1 MRCFHIWLLLLAFR
15 LVGVALIQSWFVPD
29 EVYQSS
35 EVAHRAV
42 FGTGHLSWEWKYGLR
57 SPLHPA
63 LIAFIYK
70 LLQKFGLDS
79 HALVANAPRVF
90 HAVLFSLGDISFVKL
105 SRRLLFTREA
115 SFYSILTYLS
125 SWFLIYCA
133 PRTLSNTLETA
144 LTLIALLWY
153 PFENKH
159 LSGRVWPY
167 ISIGVL
173 TILIRPTAALLW
185 TVFGISHLSRHPN
198 PLRLL
203 FLTVLPAALPMV
215 IVSAVVDS
223 LSYARPTFTLWN
235 FLSFN
240 VLQGGSAHFGVHPWY
255 WYFTEGLTSV
265 LTVQLIPIVFGL
277 LSPFRPTLLP
287 FLSAA
292 FYIGFHSFL
301 PHKEQ
306 RFLLP
311 IIPLLCFYA
320 GPFFTV
326 RRAGFRRLW
335 LGIMLLL
342 NATLVV
348 YCGLRHQV
356 GPYNAAD
363 AVLAKAAN
371 QPNASV
377 AALMPCY
384 SIPGHSY
391 FHNGVKS
398 IRMLD
403 CSPSIGLG
411 EESDEADKFHED
423 PEMWIDKNY
432 NEIRSFS
439 YILLYEKMYIDHVYA
454 FTRLRFSFCDRVFH
468 ADFLTSDRQDHY
480 IVVLCKS

>member
-1 MRCFHIWLLLLAFR
+1 MANITNLNKPKDAFEQLEDEHGARQGFCHIR
-15 LVGVALIQSWFVPD
+15 IQQRTGRKTITTVQGVGTEYDLKRIVRFLKKSWFVPD

-90 HAVLFSLGDISFVKL
+90 HAVLFSLG
-105 SRRLLFTREA
+105 
-115 SFYSILTYLS
+115 
-125 SWFLIYCA
+125 
-133 PRTLSNTLETA
+133 
-144 LTLIALLWY
+144 
-153 PFENKH
+153 
-159 LSGRVWPY
+159 
-167 ISIGVL
+167 
-173 TILIRPTAALLW
+173 
-185 TVFGISHLSRHPN
+185 
-198 PLRLL
+198 
-203 FLTVLPAALPMV
+203 
-215 IVSAVVDS
+215 
-223 LSYARPTFTLWN
+223 
-235 FLSFN
+235 
-240 VLQGGSAHFGVHPWY
+240 
-255 WYFTEGLTSV
+255 
-265 LTVQLIPIVFGL
+265 
-277 LSPFRPTLLP
+277 
-287 FLSAA
+287 
-292 FYIGFHSFL
+292 FHSFL

-342 NATLVV
+342 NVTLVV

-363 AVLAKAAN
+363 AVLAKASN
-371 QPNASV
+371 QSNVSV

-391 FHNGVKS
+391 FHNGVNS

-403 CSPSIGLG
+403 CSPSIGVG

-480 IVVLCKS
+480 IKYSCNGTIVEHPEYGEVMQLSGDQRQQIKDFLVNVGIVKEENCKVHGF